1 MFRRKKKFFKKVEVK
16 HIPLPILIR
25 QVIYDSML
33 EPAEGIAEAMGLPP
47 ISQEVSEMEERASQE
62 RLQAFSSLLP
72 FIDSHSDIASK
83 IATSA
88 YVLEEGNETVELTSS
103 LLPEDIENL
112 HRTFKLVA
120 LSSSLSC
127 ISTLFSLGL
136 IDSKAVKHD
145 DN

>member
-1 MFRRKKKFFKKVEVK
+1 MIFRRKRKKKIRLHKA

-62 RLQAFSSLLP
+62 RLEHFAPLLP
-72 FIDSHSDIASK
+72 FIESHSDIASK

-88 YVLEEGNETVELTSS
+88 YVLEDDEGELTSDM
-103 LLPEDIENL
+103 LPEEL
-112 HRTFKLVA
+112 EGLTRTFRLVA
-120 LSSSLSC
+120 LSASISC
-127 ISTLFSLGL
+127 ISTLFNLGML
-136 IDSKAVKHD
+136 DSKVVHHD